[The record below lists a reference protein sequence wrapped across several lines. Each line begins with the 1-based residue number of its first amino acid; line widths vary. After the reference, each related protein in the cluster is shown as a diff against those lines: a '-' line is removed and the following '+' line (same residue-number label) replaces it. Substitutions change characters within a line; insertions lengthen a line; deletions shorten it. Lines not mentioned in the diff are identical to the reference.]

1 MELWMWRLAV
11 VVAGVLVLAGCVSG
25 DAGQNARGDA
35 RTTKSKG
42 TPVQAVA
49 AALAFA
55 AHNDP
60 EVAVVD
66 GYATLALAVQRGEQP
81 IDLTGGHANPCARPP
96 ADRFTASERAAIKA
110 AFHGRTVSF
119 VGDPAA
125 GLREREP
132 GSLLLVASRPLLGDQ
147 RGTVMVLSCVPDPQQ
162 VLVTVQWDGHVCRA
176 TATGAGRR

>member
-1 MELWMWRLAV
+1 MWRLAV

-35 RTTKSKG
+35 RTTKSPG
-42 TPVQAVA
+42 VPVQAVA

-60 EVAVVD
+60 EVGVVD
-66 GYATLALAVQRGEQP
+66 GYADLPPAVQRGEQP
-81 IDLTGGHANPCARPP
+81 IDLAAGHVNPCARPP
-96 ADRFTASERAAIKA
+96 EQRFTSAERATIQA

-162 VLVTVQWDGHVCRA
+162 VLVMVQWDGHAWRA
-176 TATGAGRR
+176 TATGTGKG